1 MFELG
6 AGTALASIVSIAVH
20 GATVAV
26 QELPHVLPFTLE
38 CLAMNNVQPDRAVA
52 ASWGADCVRL
62 ATAPTEPSS
71 SSSEATLYDIVAMA
85 DVLYHVDD
93 FQPLIDTILGSVE
106 PEAGVVI
113 IVYEQRRK
121 DLSVFFKAI
130 SAHFLSNTRQLLQV
144 TRVVDDQQEITTTFV
159 IQQLTFRVTL

>member
-1 MFELG
+1 
-6 AGTALASIVSIAVH
+6 
-20 GATVAV
+20 
-26 QELPHVLPFTLE
+26 
-38 CLAMNNVQPDRAVA
+38 
-52 ASWGADCVRL
+52 
-62 ATAPTEPSS
+62 
-71 SSSEATLYDIVAMA
+71 MA

-121 DLSVFFKAI
+121 DLSAFFKAI

-144 TRVVDDQQEITTTFV
+144 TRVVDDQQDITTTFV